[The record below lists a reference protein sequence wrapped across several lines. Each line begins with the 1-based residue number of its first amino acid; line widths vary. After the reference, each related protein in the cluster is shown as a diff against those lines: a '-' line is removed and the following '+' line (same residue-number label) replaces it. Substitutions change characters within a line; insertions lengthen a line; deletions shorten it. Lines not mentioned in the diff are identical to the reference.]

1 MKFTFKTA
9 SATKFDDLGNGQT
22 FIDPEIDDSTVFIK
36 ASPNLDL
43 NLTTDL
49 DQVARKFDG
58 YAVDLYTG
66 EIGGYYA
73 DDEVIPVTVEA
84 TVIRN

>member
-1 MKFTFKTA
+1 MKLTFKTA
-9 SATKFDDLGNGQT
+9 SAITFKDLRDGQT
-22 FIDPEIDDSTVFIK
+22 FTDPEIDDTTVFIK
-36 ASPNLDL
+36 VSPNPDL
-43 NLTTDL
+43 NLETDL
-49 DQVARKFDG
+49 NQVPRAFAG

-73 DDEVIPVTVEA
+73 NDEVIPVVVEA